1 MALWG
6 RSPGFSPLFPPKCQ
20 GVADDQF
27 PLFLFHSPQSPHRSP
42 SLPLRLWL
50 RRQLQ
55 VPSGRGVHL
64 RLQRPLPLRG
74 WGPPPPTMASPAAL
88 GLSLLL
94 PALVTTAVAAAPFAS
109 PAPGAQAP
117 SAQAPSVQA
126 PLAQPP
132 GAQAPGAPAG
142 LPPGSSLDGPAPAPA
157 QALRWRQEPAV
168 ERLFRRAGK
177 SGTFVLFDPDR
188 GLMRGHDRHR
198 AETRFTP
205 ASTFKIANSL
215 IGLSVGAVA
224 SVDEVLPY
232 RSNDPPFSP
241 AWVKDMGLRQAKM
254 VSNVPIYQE
263 LARRIGLERMRQG
276 VVKLGYGN
284 EQIGTQVDR
293 FWLRGPL
300 AISAVEQTLFLN
312 RLARKQLPFPIPAQ
326 RAVAAITVVERGEG
340 WVLHAKT
347 GWQNGPGAGVGWWV
361 GWVERGGRVYPFAL
375 NLDLGGRADADLRLS
390 LGRAALKATGVLP

>member
-1 MALWG
+1 
-6 RSPGFSPLFPPKCQ
+6 
-20 GVADDQF
+20 
-27 PLFLFHSPQSPHRSP
+27 
-42 SLPLRLWL
+42 
-50 RRQLQ
+50 
-55 VPSGRGVHL
+55 
-64 RLQRPLPLRG
+64 
-74 WGPPPPTMASPAAL
+74 
-88 GLSLLL
+88 
-94 PALVTTAVAAAPFAS
+94 
-109 PAPGAQAP
+109 
-117 SAQAPSVQA
+117 
-126 PLAQPP
+126 
-132 GAQAPGAPAG
+132 
-142 LPPGSSLDGPAPAPA
+142 
-157 QALRWRQEPAV
+157 LRWRQEPAV

-241 AWVKDMGLRQAKM
+241 AWEKDMGLRQAM
-254 VSNVPIYQE
+254 VVSNVPIYQE

-300 AISAVEQTLFLN
+300 AISAVEQTLFLS
-312 RLARKQLPFPIPAQ
+312 RLARKQLPFPVPAQ